1 MLKIN
6 SLVYIDIE
14 MVLFGTLDEINL
26 LKADLTRYVTCFNST
41 SITGDYQ
48 NNRIYF
54 TVTLSSIKKVNKII
68 EKHTQYFSDI
78 KKYKKGF

>member
-26 LKADLTRYVTCFNST
+26 LKADLTKYIICFNST
-41 SITGDYQ
+41 SEPTSDYQ
-48 NNRIYF
+48 NNRICF
-54 TVTLSSIKKVNKII
+54 TVALSSIKKVNKII

-78 KKYKKGF
+78 KKYKKG